1 MSDKKIAV
9 FFPGIGYTNDKPLMY
24 YSRKLAEESRRK
36 QKKAEKTGEGRR
48 KREKRFELQRIFG
61 TDQYDAG
68 GHRQVCPDG
77 RGTR

>member
-1 MSDKKIAV
+1 MKAGV
-9 FFPGIGYTNDKPLMY
+9 
-24 YSRKLAEESRRK
+24 SRKLAEEGRSK

-61 TDQYDAG
+61 TDQYGAG
-68 GHRQVCPDG
+68 GHRQACPDG

>member
-1 MSDKKIAV
+1 MQAGV
-9 FFPGIGYTNDKPLMY
+9 
-24 YSRKLAEESRRK
+24 SRKLAEEGRSK

-61 TDQYDAG
+61 TDQYGAG
-68 GHRQVCPDG
+68 GHRQACPNG

>member
-1 MSDKKIAV
+1 MQAGV
-9 FFPGIGYTNDKPLMY
+9 
-24 YSRKLAEESRRK
+24 SRKLAEEGRRK

-48 KREKRFELQRIFG
+48 EREKRFELQRIFG

-68 GHRQVCPDG
+68 GHRQACPDG